1 MIDMFIVRERERE
14 SRYRE
19 IQLLQ
24 QLLIVR
30 DINYTE
36 FHPQSVHSQCLGIF
50 NCTDTYHVSQLV
62 KTWDMNR
69 SPPVES
75 QTF

>member
-36 FHPQSVHSQCLGIF
+36 VTSSICTQSVSGNI
-50 NCTDTYHVSQLV
+50 
-62 KTWDMNR
+62 
-69 SPPVES
+69 
-75 QTF
+75 